1 MINFSDFDKK
11 FQINSIYKSDY
22 IKVHTIF
29 NQEFEYFSKTI
40 FSLNK
45 NLIQFKD
52 DDINLKYFLN
62 FFWKFLSICNYLP
75 ITFNESSILH
85 EKNKKKDLNEL
96 KKILS
101 DSYPGHSNEFNFL
114 VEKYHDLKNSTI
126 NPFLDGGTDYINNK
140 LNLVL
145 YDGSLD
151 LNNKYKYIEKTNFF
165 TKIYN
170 YKFESLSIL
179 NPTVEL
185 LQLVAYLD
193 IADFI
198 NVYNFNWF
206 NRNYGNL
213 SLFISGKNAK
223 TLPVN
228 IKYLDFK
235 KPEYTF
241 DNQLKGEIFE
251 EDILLSNDL
260 NDIFL
265 KIEAENNEDK
275 NIKDVDLR
283 NKNELEKIRATLVQL
298 SNGKIAF
305 LNNDSMTN
313 QSHDVINI
321 SYLGEIFIK
330 PRKIDLIKPGEF
342 ILFKGDKAT
351 SMLEKETLLDD
362 KNANIYYSE
371 RKEWKFRLFQE
382 LNRLGLDKVIKKIKE
397 FGGRKNISLHN
408 IRYWLY
414 PKSLKARDKETFFSI
429 MKLCGLH
436 NQAEEIWINMD
447 KLEKAHRK
455 AGRVIASKIEEII
468 KKDVK
473 QLKEKGFQEYSLDDE
488 GSGSLEVYKI
498 IEKGK
503 TIKIKSSY
511 TDKPMLL
518 SDL

>member
-11 FQINSIYKSDY
+11 FQINSIYKNDY

-75 ITFNESSILH
+75 ISFNESSILH

-96 KKILS
+96 KIILS

-140 LNLVL
+140 LNPVL

-151 LNNKYKYIEKTNFF
+151 LNNKYKFIEKTNFF

-206 NRNYGNL
+206 NRNYVNL
-213 SLFISGKNAK
+213 SLFISSKNAK

-251 EDILLSNDL
+251 EDIL
-260 NDIFL
+260 
-265 KIEAENNEDK
+265 
-275 NIKDVDLR
+275 
-283 NKNELEKIRATLVQL
+283 
-298 SNGKIAF
+298 
-305 LNNDSMTN
+305 
-313 QSHDVINI
+313 
-321 SYLGEIFIK
+321 
-330 PRKIDLIKPGEF
+330 
-342 ILFKGDKAT
+342 
-351 SMLEKETLLDD
+351 
-362 KNANIYYSE
+362 
-371 RKEWKFRLFQE
+371 
-382 LNRLGLDKVIKKIKE
+382 
-397 FGGRKNISLHN
+397 
-408 IRYWLY
+408 
-414 PKSLKARDKETFFSI
+414 
-429 MKLCGLH
+429 
-436 NQAEEIWINMD
+436 
-447 KLEKAHRK
+447 
-455 AGRVIASKIEEII
+455 
-468 KKDVK
+468 
-473 QLKEKGFQEYSLDDE
+473 
-488 GSGSLEVYKI
+488 
-498 IEKGK
+498 
-503 TIKIKSSY
+503 
-511 TDKPMLL
+511 
-518 SDL
+518 